1 MSNEYGVHPLD
12 PDNKDFRD
20 WLHTEGVEFPDV
32 KGRFPTLDELL
43 DVLHSFNGLAV
54 NVDKSETISVS
65 MGDPEELELG
75 FALMLG
81 HITPDGYYDFF
92 FWQWRNRDITMAA
105 ILKKLSVF
113 CGPLV
118 LREGYAATPM
128 LITQNTNLDKAL
140 QKWNDRFRQKN
151 PDQGNI

>member
-1 MSNEYGVHPLD
+1 MSIDYGVHPLD

-20 WLHTEGVEFPDV
+20 WLQSEGVDFPDV

-43 DVLHSFNGLAV
+43 DVLHTFNGLAV
-54 NVDKSETISVS
+54 NVDKSDVISVS
-65 MGDPEELELG
+65 LGDPEEPG

-81 HITPDGYYDFF
+81 DISSDGYYDFF
-92 FWQWRNRDITMAA
+92 FWGWRNQDITMAA

-118 LREGYAATPM
+118 LREQYGATPI
-128 LITQNTNLDKAL
+128 LITQDTNLDLAL
-140 QKWNDRFRQKN
+140 QDWHDRFRKKY
-151 PDQGNI
+151 PE

>member
-1 MSNEYGVHPLD
+1 MSIEYDVHPLD
-12 PDNKDFRD
+12 PENKDFRA
-20 WLHTEGVEFPDV
+20 WLHAEGVEFPDV

-43 DVLHSFNGLAV
+43 DVLNTFYGLTV

-65 MGDPEELELG
+65 IGDPEELELG

-92 FWQWRNRDITMAA
+92 FWQWRNREITMAA

-118 LREGYAATPM
+118 LREGYGATPM
-128 LITQNTNLDKAL
+128 LITQDSNLDMTL
-140 QKWNDRFRQKN
+140 QEWNDRFRKKY
-151 PDQGNI
+151 PE

>member
-1 MSNEYGVHPLD
+1 MSIDYGVNPLD

-20 WLHTEGVEFPDV
+20 WLHAEGVDFPDV

-43 DVLHSFNGLAV
+43 DVLHTFNGLAV
-54 NVDKSETISVS
+54 NVEKNEVILVS
-65 MGDPEELELG
+65 LGDRENLEPG

-92 FWQWRNRDITMAA
+92 FWQSGNQAITMAA

-118 LREGYAATPM
+118 LREGYGATPM
-128 LITQNTNLDKAL
+128 LVTQDTHLDIAL
-140 QKWNDRFRQKN
+140 QEWNDRFRQKY
-151 PDQGNI
+151 PE